1 MRDNQANR
9 GAGVNQASEAQAPP
23 ALVQTPEA
31 QHLLHRRALRRA
43 TFALSLI
50 AALGLF
56 LLWLPLASRSLLI
69 SSLVANRLLIAL
81 LGVFG
86 LIAIS
91 LLWAAGQRLDVWLF
105 AALNLR
111 GYHAVWMDRLMWMAT
126 QIGNVGFA
134 ALLVVVAYVLGDHR
148 LAIDLTLGSLTLW
161 LLVTIIKALTD
172 RARPFNLLR
181 ETRVIGWREAG
192 PSFPSGHTT
201 QTFFMMTLAIS
212 HFQLPVVIAV
222 GLYGIAGLV
231 AFTRVYLGV
240 HYPRDVIAGAIL
252 GLIWGSLGVLV
263 APYL

>member
-1 MRDNQANR
+1 MNQ
-9 GAGVNQASEAQAPP
+9 VSEARVQKT
-23 ALVQTPEA
+23 LVQTTEA

-43 TFALSLI
+43 TIALGLV

-56 LLWLPLASRSLLI
+56 LLWLPLSSRRLLV
-69 SSLVANRLLIAL
+69 SSLFANRLLIAL

-86 LIAIS
+86 LMAIS

-105 AALNLR
+105 TALNLR
-111 GYHAVWMDRLMWMAT
+111 GYHAVWMDRLMWVAT

-134 ALLVVVAYVLGDHR
+134 ALLVVTAYVLGDHR
-148 LAIDLTLGSLTLW
+148 FAIDLVLGSLTLW
-161 LLVTIIKALTD
+161 LLVTVIKALTD

-192 PSFPSGHTT
+192 LSFPSGHTT

-212 HFQLPVVIAV
+212 HFELPLAVALGLYVIAALV
-222 GLYGIAGLV
+222 G
-231 AFTRVYLGV
+231 FTRVYLGV

-252 GLIWGSLGVLV
+252 GLIWGGLGVLV
-263 APYL
+263 APYF